1 MKTVSLSGSLREN
14 VGKKDATLLR
24 REEKTPSVLYGGKE
38 QVHFHITEN
47 DAKKLVY
54 TPNVY
59 IVELEINGNKVN
71 AIVKDVQIHPVTDRV
86 IHIDFLEIMDGA
98 PVKIKLPVTT
108 SGFSV
113 GVRNG
118 GKLSQ
123 NFRSLLVEGK
133 VADLPDA
140 IDVDITEIKI
150 GHKIRVSEM
159 KWPGLRFL
167 DPAGAVVVSVAMS
180 RGASIEEEEEE
191 AREAE
196 AAAAAESEGEEG
208 ATEEAAAE

>member
-1 MKTVSLSGSLREN
+1 MKTVSLSGSSREN

-24 REEKTPSVLYGGKE
+24 REGKIPSVLYGGKE
-38 QVHFHITEN
+38 QVHFHISEN
-47 DAKKLVY
+47 DAKKIIF

-59 IVELEINGNKVN
+59 VVKLEVNGSKVN
-71 AIVKDVQIHPVTDRV
+71 AIIKDVQLHSVTDRV

-98 PVKIKLPVTT
+98 AVKIKIPVKTT
-108 SGFSV
+108 GFSI

-133 VADLPDA
+133 VADLPDT
-140 IDVDITEIKI
+140 IEVDITAVKI

-159 KWPGLRFL
+159 NVPGLRFL
-167 DPAGAVVVSVAMS
+167 DPAGAVVLGVAMS
-180 RGASIEEEEEE
+180 RGASMVEEEEEE
-191 AREAE
+191 AV
-196 AAAAAESEGEEG
+196 EEG
-208 ATEEAAAE
+208 VEGAEEEASE

>member
-1 MKTVSLSGSLREN
+1 MKTVSLSGSSREN

-24 REEKTPSVLYGGKE
+24 REGKIPSVLYGGKE
-38 QVHFHITEN
+38 QVHFHISEN
-47 DAKKLVY
+47 DAKKIIF

-59 IVELEINGNKVN
+59 VVELEVNGSKVN
-71 AIVKDVQIHPVTDRV
+71 AIIKDVQLHSVTDRV

-98 PVKIKLPVTT
+98 AVKIKIPVKTT
-108 SGFSV
+108 GFSI

-133 VADLPDA
+133 VADLPDT
-140 IDVDITEIKI
+140 IEVDITAVKI

-159 KWPGLRFL
+159 NVPGLRFL
-167 DPAGAVVVSVAMS
+167 DPAGAVVLGVAMS
-180 RGASIEEEEEE
+180 RGASMVVEEEEEEEE
-191 AREAE
+191 AV
-196 AAAAAESEGEEG
+196 EEG
-208 ATEEAAAE
+208 VEGAEEEASE

>member
-1 MKTVSLSGSLREN
+1 MKTVSLSGSSREN

-24 REEKTPSVLYGGKE
+24 REGKIPSVLYGGKE
-38 QVHFHITEN
+38 QVHFHISEN
-47 DAKKLVY
+47 DAKKIIF

-59 IVELEINGNKVN
+59 VVELEVNGSKVN
-71 AIVKDVQIHPVTDRV
+71 AIIKDVQLHSVTDRV

-98 PVKIKLPVTT
+98 AVKIKIPVKTT
-108 SGFSV
+108 GFSI

-133 VADLPDA
+133 VADLPDT
-140 IDVDITEIKI
+140 IEVDITAVKI

-159 KWPGLRFL
+159 NVPGLRFL
-167 DPAGAVVVSVAMS
+167 DPAGAVVLGVAMS
-180 RGASIEEEEEE
+180 RGASMVEEEEEEE
-191 AREAE
+191 AV
-196 AAAAAESEGEEG
+196 EEG
-208 ATEEAAAE
+208 VEGTEEEASE

>member
-1 MKTVSLSGSLREN
+1 MKTVSLSGSSREN

-24 REEKTPSVLYGGKE
+24 REGKIPSVLYGGKE
-38 QVHFHITEN
+38 QVHFHISEN
-47 DAKKLVY
+47 DAKKIIF

-59 IVELEINGNKVN
+59 VVELEVNGSKVN
-71 AIVKDVQIHPVTDRV
+71 AIIKDVQLHSVTDRV

-98 PVKIKLPVTT
+98 AVKIKIPVKTT
-108 SGFSV
+108 GFSI

-133 VADLPDA
+133 VADLPDT
-140 IDVDITEIKI
+140 IEVDITAVKI

-159 KWPGLRFL
+159 NVPGLRFL
-167 DPAGAVVVSVAMS
+167 DPAGAVVLGVAMS
-180 RGASIEEEEEE
+180 RGASMVEEEEEEE
-191 AREAE
+191 AV
-196 AAAAAESEGEEG
+196 EEG
-208 ATEEAAAE
+208 VEGAEEEASE

>member
-1 MKTVSLSGSLREN
+1 MKTVSLSGSSREN

-24 REEKTPSVLYGGKE
+24 REGKIPSVLYGGKE
-38 QVHFHITEN
+38 QVHFHISEN
-47 DAKKLVY
+47 DAKKIIF

-59 IVELEINGNKVN
+59 VVKLEVNGSKVN
-71 AIVKDVQIHPVTDRV
+71 AIIKDVQLHSVTDRV

-98 PVKIKLPVTT
+98 AVKIKIPVKTT
-108 SGFSV
+108 GFSI

-133 VADLPDA
+133 VADLPDT
-140 IDVDITEIKI
+140 IEVDITAVKI

-159 KWPGLRFL
+159 NVPGLRFL
-167 DPAGAVVVSVAMS
+167 DPAGAVVLGVAMS
-180 RGASIEEEEEE
+180 RGASMVEEEEEEE
-191 AREAE
+191 AV
-196 AAAAAESEGEEG
+196 EEG
-208 ATEEAAAE
+208 VEGAEEEASE

>member
-1 MKTVSLSGSLREN
+1 MKTVSLSGSSREN

-24 REEKTPSVLYGGKE
+24 REGKIPSVLYGGKE
-38 QVHFHITEN
+38 QVHFHISEN
-47 DAKKLVY
+47 DAKKIIF

-59 IVELEINGNKVN
+59 VVELEVNGSKVN
-71 AIVKDVQIHPVTDRV
+71 AIIKDVQLHSVTDRV

-98 PVKIKLPVTT
+98 AVKIKIPVKTT
-108 SGFSV
+108 GFSI

-133 VADLPDA
+133 VADLPDT
-140 IDVDITEIKI
+140 IEVDITAVKI

-159 KWPGLRFL
+159 NVPGLRFL
-167 DPAGAVVVSVAMS
+167 DPAGAVVLGVAMS
-180 RGASIEEEEEE
+180 RGASMVEEEEE
-191 AREAE
+191 AV
-196 AAAAAESEGEEG
+196 EEG
-208 ATEEAAAE
+208 VEGAEEEASE

>member
-1 MKTVSLSGSLREN
+1 MKTVSLSGSSREN

-24 REEKTPSVLYGGKE
+24 REGKIPSVLYGGKE
-38 QVHFHITEN
+38 QVHFHISEN
-47 DAKKLVY
+47 DAKKIIF

-59 IVELEINGNKVN
+59 VVELEVNGSKVN
-71 AIVKDVQIHPVTDRV
+71 AIIKDVQLHSVTDRV

-98 PVKIKLPVTT
+98 AVKIKIPVKTT
-108 SGFSV
+108 GFSI

-133 VADLPDA
+133 VADLPDT
-140 IDVDITEIKI
+140 IEVDITAVKI

-159 KWPGLRFL
+159 NVPGLRFL
-167 DPAGAVVVSVAMS
+167 DPAGAVVLGVAMS
-180 RGASIEEEEEE
+180 RGASMVEEEEEEE
-191 AREAE
+191 AV
-196 AAAAAESEGEEG
+196 EEG
-208 ATEEAAAE
+208 LEGAEEEASE

>member
-1 MKTVSLSGSLREN
+1 MKTVSLSGSSREN

-24 REEKTPSVLYGGKE
+24 REGKIPSVLYGGKE
-38 QVHFHITEN
+38 QVHFHISEN
-47 DAKKLVY
+47 DAKKIIF

-59 IVELEINGNKVN
+59 VVELEVNGSKVN
-71 AIVKDVQIHPVTDRV
+71 AIIKDVQLHSVTDRV

-98 PVKIKLPVTT
+98 AVKIKIPVKTT
-108 SGFSV
+108 GFSI

-133 VADLPDA
+133 VADLPDT
-140 IDVDITEIKI
+140 IEVDITAVKI

-159 KWPGLRFL
+159 NVPGLRFL
-167 DPAGAVVVSVAMS
+167 DPAGAVVLGVAMS
-180 RGASIEEEEEE
+180 RGASMVEEEEEEEEE
-191 AREAE
+191 AV
-196 AAAAAESEGEEG
+196 EEG
-208 ATEEAAAE
+208 VEGAEEEASE

>member
-1 MKTVSLSGSLREN
+1 LSGSSREN

-24 REEKTPSVLYGGKE
+24 REGKIPSVLYGGKE
-38 QVHFHITEN
+38 QVHFHISEN
-47 DAKKLVY
+47 DAKKIIF

-59 IVELEINGNKVN
+59 VVELEVNGSKVN
-71 AIVKDVQIHPVTDRV
+71 AIIKDVQLHSVTDRV

-98 PVKIKLPVTT
+98 AVKIKIPVKTT
-108 SGFSV
+108 GFSI

-133 VADLPDA
+133 VADLPDT
-140 IDVDITEIKI
+140 IEVDITAVKI

-159 KWPGLRFL
+159 NVPGLRFL
-167 DPAGAVVVSVAMS
+167 DPAGAVVLGVAMS
-180 RGASIEEEEEE
+180 RGASMVEEEEEEE
-191 AREAE
+191 AV
-196 AAAAAESEGEEG
+196 EEG
-208 ATEEAAAE
+208 VEGAEEEASE